1 MCNDNPSQI
10 KVTLIIK
17 VLYCEMYINTIFFL
31 CFQDHVCEL
40 LNTIDACQVFF
51 DIVRHIYLYN
61 TCNYRMLL
69 VIPPR
74 LYLKDVMFLLG
85 GDKYA
90 DPKGRSRS
98 VLMLFLILFPYLST
112 DCKL

>member
-1 MCNDNPSQI
+1 MTVLIPMYSTLYTCVLIIHHKS
-10 KVTLIIK
+10 VTLIIK
-17 VLYCEMYINTIFFL
+17 VLYCEMYINTVFFL

-51 DIVRHIYLYN
+51 DIVRHMYCIN

-85 GDKYA
+85 LDKYA
-90 DPKGRSRS
+90 DS
-98 VLMLFLILFPYLST
+98 
-112 DCKL
+112 